1 MLIACSASRIAVA
14 DASGAIS
21 AVETFLKTSRKP
33 PARSASIADETG
45 SVIVCSGKVMLT
57 GGMPARTTCVTCER
71 WPVTPVASTTMGGIA
86 PRLSGAGTRSPWW
99 KATSKMSLT
108 EPSVPL
114 STASACTPTTEMT
127 LSDSSAPL
135 SIVAASSAVLPST

>member
-57 GGMPARTTCVTCER
+57 GGMPAATCVVRAVAGHARRVDDDGRHRAEVER
-71 WPVTPVASTTMGGIA
+71 RRHEVAVVEGDVEDD
-86 PRLSGAGTRSPWW
+86 
-99 KATSKMSLT
+99 LT